1 MELFCDA
8 DTGIFDLTFTWY
20 RNKEQLQDDSVVV
33 LDQMEPTLNITAIGR
48 AHQGGY
54 ACQIHLESRTVKS
67 ELSNTVN
74 IAVYGEY
81 QFKIVSITKT
91 EVRMDLLGFI
101 VLSLC
106 ILVYHTIYIHSYCD
120 KIRDS

>member
-1 MELFCDA
+1 MEFFCDG
-8 DTGIFDLTFTWY
+8 DTENFDWIFTWY
-20 RNKEQLQDDSVVV
+20 RNNEQVQDDSVVV
-33 LDQMEPTLNITAIGR
+33 LDQLDSTLNITAIGR

-54 ACQIHLESRTVKS
+54 ACQIHLESRNVKS

-74 IAVYGEY
+74 ITVYGEY
-81 QFKIVSITKT
+81 EFKIVSITKT
-91 EVRMDLLGFI
+91 EFRMNLLGFI

-106 ILVYHTIYIHSYCD
+106 ILVYHTITNH